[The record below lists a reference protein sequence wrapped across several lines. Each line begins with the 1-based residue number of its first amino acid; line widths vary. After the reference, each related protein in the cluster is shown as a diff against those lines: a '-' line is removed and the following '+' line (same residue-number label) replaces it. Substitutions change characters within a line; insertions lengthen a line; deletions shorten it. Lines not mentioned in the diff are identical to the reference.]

1 MVFAPNATIFAT
13 IFADTKTNLTNAMT
27 NLNAI
32 KAIAFDADDTL
43 WDNETYFLGVEKDM
57 CALLAEFGDEQT
69 ISKSLFATEMANMED
84 YGYGAMA
91 YTLSLVENAIKV
103 SNGKVTAHQI
113 EQILELGRT
122 LLRLDAKPLEGV
134 EDTLRQL
141 KSTNRYELVVFTK
154 GELLTQEHKLQRSG
168 LLPYFDHVVIVSDKQ
183 EPQYTDLCKTLNI
196 KPNELLMVGNSLKSD
211 VLPALKIGAWA
222 VHIPYEVMWQHEVI
236 DEFEHSRMFQLTQFA
251 ELLPLLKIGQ

>member
-1 MVFAPNATIFAT
+1 
-13 IFADTKTNLTNAMT
+13 MT
-27 NLNAI
+27 NLKAI

-43 WDNETYFLGVEKDM
+43 WDNETYFLEVEKNM
-57 CALLAEFGDEQT
+57 CDLLAEYGDEQA

-103 SNGKVTAHQI
+103 SNGKIDANRI
-113 EQILELGRT
+113 ARIMELGRS
-122 LLRLDAKPLEGV
+122 LLHLKATPFEGV
-134 EDTLRQL
+134 EDTLIQL
-141 KSTNRYELVVFTK
+141 KNSKRYKLAIFTK

-183 EPQYTDLCKTLNI
+183 EQQYTDLCETLGV
-196 KPNELLMVGNSLKSD
+196 KPEELLMVGNSLKSD
-211 VLPALKIGAWA
+211 VLPALNIGAWA

-236 DEFEHSRMFQLTQFA
+236 DDFEHSRMFQLNRFA
-251 ELLPLLKIGQ
+251 ELTELLSV

>member
-1 MVFAPNATIFAT
+1 
-13 IFADTKTNLTNAMT
+13 MT
-27 NLNAI
+27 NLKAI

-43 WDNETYFLGVEKDM
+43 WDNETYFLEVEKDM
-57 CALLAEFGDEQT
+57 CALLAEYGDEQA

-103 SNGKVTAHQI
+103 SNGKIDANRI
-113 EQILELGRT
+113 ARIMELGRS
-122 LLRLDAKPLEGV
+122 LLHLKATPFEGV

-141 KSTNRYELVVFTK
+141 KNSKRYKLALFTK

-168 LLPYFDHVVIVSDKQ
+168 LLPYFDNVVIVSDKQ
-183 EPQYTDLCKTLNI
+183 EQQYTDLCKTLGV
-196 KPNELLMVGNSLKSD
+196 KPEELLMVGNSLKSD
-211 VLPALKIGAWA
+211 VLPALNIGAWA

-236 DEFEHSRMFQLTQFA
+236 DDFEHSRMFQLNRFA
-251 ELLPLLKIGQ
+251 ELTELLSV

>member
-1 MVFAPNATIFAT
+1 
-13 IFADTKTNLTNAMT
+13 MT
-27 NLNAI
+27 NLKAI

-43 WDNETYFLGVEKDM
+43 WDNETYFLEVEKNM
-57 CALLAEFGDEQT
+57 CDLLAEYGDEQA

-103 SNGKVTAHQI
+103 SNGKIDANRI
-113 EQILELGRT
+113 ARIMELGRS
-122 LLRLDAKPLEGV
+122 LLHLKATPFEGV
-134 EDTLRQL
+134 EDTLIQL
-141 KSTNRYELVVFTK
+141 KNSKRYKLAIFTK

-183 EPQYTDLCKTLNI
+183 EQQYTDLCETLGI
-196 KPNELLMVGNSLKSD
+196 KPEELLMVGNSLKSD
-211 VLPALKIGAWA
+211 VLPALNIGAWA

-236 DEFEHSRMFQLTQFA
+236 DDFEHQRMFQLNRFA
-251 ELLPLLKIGQ
+251 ELTELLSV

>member
-1 MVFAPNATIFAT
+1 
-13 IFADTKTNLTNAMT
+13 MT
-27 NLNAI
+27 NLKAI

-43 WDNETYFLGVEKDM
+43 WDNETHFLEVEKDM
-57 CALLAEFGDEQT
+57 CALLAEYGNEQT

-103 SNGKVTAHQI
+103 SNGKIDANRI
-113 EQILELGRT
+113 ARIMELGRS
-122 LLRLDAKPLEGV
+122 LLHLKATPFEGV
-134 EDTLRQL
+134 EETLIQL
-141 KSTNRYELVVFTK
+141 KTSKRYQLVLFTK

-183 EPQYTDLCKTLNI
+183 EQQYIDLCKTLGV
-196 KPNELLMVGNSLKSD
+196 KPEELLMVGNSLKSD
-211 VLPALKIGAWA
+211 VLPALNIGAWA

-236 DEFEHSRMFQLTQFA
+236 DDFEHCRMFQLNQFS
-251 ELLPLLKIGQ
+251 ELQKLLLP